1 MEQIYTGPGK
11 ISIELTVPDKKKK
24 PGWKQ
29 ALEFIGYGLFILVC
43 LNLLYSVTSGMTW

>member
-29 ALEFIGYGLFILVC
+29 ALAFIGYGLFILAC
-43 LNLLYSVTSGMTW
+43 LKLLYWITCGMSW